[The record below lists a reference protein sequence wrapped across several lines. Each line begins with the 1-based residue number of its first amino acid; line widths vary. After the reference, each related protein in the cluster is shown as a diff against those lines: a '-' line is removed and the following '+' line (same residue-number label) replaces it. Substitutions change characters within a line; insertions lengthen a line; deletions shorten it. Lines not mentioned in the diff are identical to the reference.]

1 MRGLR
6 GAGMIS
12 AKSHGGPI
20 HLLWEMQAQTGGKMV
35 SLKVI

>member
-12 AKSHGGPI
+12 AKSHGADT
-20 HLLWEMQAQTGGKMV
+20 LLWEMQAQTGGKMV